1 MPSNNLE
8 QQAKAEKKEGEVIYL
23 RSYSK
28 VIFLF
33 PLFFTTIILWIIQYF
48 FQNSSGDPVPWLGFV
63 WTVVLFVNLIT
74 MAFDM
79 SSTKFFVIVLIIAV
93 LIILSIFLSLPAIIN
108 TFFQNVA
115 VVEFNIGMS
124 VDFYFV
130 MTVVIGILLLI
141 AIIAPRFN
149 YWRLERNELYHRK
162 GIFVE
167 AERFPTKGLRLKK
180 KIPDVLEFF
189 FLGAG
194 SLTLLL
200 GNDETEHLS
209 TILRI
214 DNKSRRID
222 ALLSEIEVEIEP
234 EKIIEQK

>member
-1 MPSNNLE
+1 MN
-8 QQAKAEKKEGEVIYL
+8 
-23 RSYSK
+23 
-28 VIFLF
+28 
-33 PLFFTTIILWIIQYF
+33 
-48 FQNSSGDPVPWLGFV
+48 
-63 WTVVLFVNLIT
+63 
-74 MAFDM
+74 
-79 SSTKFFVIVLIIAV
+79 
-93 LIILSIFLSLPAIIN
+93 
-108 TFFQNVA
+108 
-115 VVEFNIGMS
+115 

-141 AIIAPRFN
+141 ALIAPRFN

-222 ALLSEIEVEIEP
+222 ALLSEIEVELEP
-234 EKIIEQK
+234 DKLGVQ

>member
-1 MPSNNLE
+1 MPSDNLE
-8 QQAKAEKKEGEVIYL
+8 KQAKEEKKEGEVIYL

-28 VIFLF
+28 VIFLL
-33 PLFFTTIILWIIQYF
+33 PLFLTTIILWIIQYF
-48 FQNSSGDPVPWLGFV
+48 FSVSGAPVPWLGFV
-63 WTVVLFVNLIT
+63 WTVVLFVNLLT

-79 SSTKFFVIVLIIAV
+79 SSTKFFIIVLIVAV
-93 LIILSIFLSLPAIIN
+93 LIVLSIFLSLPAIIN

-115 VVEFNIGMS
+115 VVEFNIGMN

-130 MTVVIGILLLI
+130 ITVVLGILLLI
-141 AIIAPRFN
+141 ALIAPRFN
-149 YWRLERNELYHRK
+149 YWKLERNELYHRK

-167 AERFPTKGLRLKK
+167 ADRYPTKGLRFKK

-200 GNDETEHLS
+200 GTDETEHLS

-214 DNKSRRID
+214 DNKARRMD

-234 EKIIEQK
+234 DKIIKQK

>member
-1 MPSNNLE
+1 MSSKTLKE
-8 QQAKAEKKEGEVIYL
+8 QAKEEKKEGEVIYL

-33 PLFFTTIILWIIQYF
+33 PLFFTTIVLWIIQYF
-48 FQNSSGDPVPWLGFV
+48 FSVSGAPVPWLGFV
-63 WTVVLFVNLIT
+63 WTVVLFVNLLT

-79 SSTKFFVIVLIIAV
+79 SSTKFFVIILIIAV
-93 LIILSIFLSLPAIIN
+93 LIVLSIFLSLPAIIN
-108 TFFQNVA
+108 TFFQNLV
-115 VVEFNIGMS
+115 VVEFNIGMN

-141 AIIAPRFN
+141 ALIAPRFN

-214 DNKSRRID
+214 DHKSRRID
-222 ALLSEIEVEIEP
+222 ALLSEIEVELEP
-234 EKIIEQK
+234 DKLGVQ

>member
-222 ALLSEIEVEIEP
+222 SLLSEIEVEIEP